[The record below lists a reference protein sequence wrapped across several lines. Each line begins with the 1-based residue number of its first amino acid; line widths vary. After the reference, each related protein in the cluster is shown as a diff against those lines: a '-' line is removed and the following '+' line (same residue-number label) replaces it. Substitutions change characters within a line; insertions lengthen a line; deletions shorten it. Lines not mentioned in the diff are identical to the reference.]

1 MNEMMQSKLSP
12 ELVEMIRNQV
22 LPDPVSVIV
31 QVKGE
36 GEGQDRLIDE
46 DRQMVETVGGTI
58 LDDLWLING
67 FSCDLPAK
75 ALEMVVLSPRV
86 VHIHLNT
93 DVAGNGE

>member
-58 LDDLWLING
+58 LDDL
-67 FSCDLPAK
+67 
-75 ALEMVVLSPRV
+75 
-86 VHIHLNT
+86 
-93 DVAGNGE
+93 